1 MHACII
7 QKKIVLSRDRN
18 KKKNS
23 AIDIWGGL
31 KSPLEQRKKKKKS
44 PVVVSQVKKSIYFLV
59 PGTPLLLLLLVGCF
73 VALFY
78 VGRNVSD
85 LLLTPSGRLMLFWL
99 VDWLIGWVLIGRL
112 VDWLSSDRSIGWL
125 VEFWLIG
132 WVLIGWSW
140 LSYSGVTR
148 NKELAVSST

>member
-99 VDWLIGWVLIGRL
+99 VDWL
-112 VDWLSSDRSIGWL
+112 SSDWSISWL
-125 VEFWLIG
+125 VEFWSVDWLIG
-132 WVLIGWSW
+132 WVLIDW
-140 LSYSGVTR
+140 LSSDWLILV
-148 NKELAVSST
+148 ELLRCDEE